1 MKKKLEFYYD
11 FGSPTAYIAWTQL
24 PKIISEANAELL
36 YIPILLGGVFKATG
50 NASPAFIPAKGKY
63 MGSDLKRYAKKYGIQ
78 FKQNSFFPINT
89 LNLMRGAIAA
99 ETLGISD
106 KYIKVIFRA
115 IWEED
120 LNMGDLNVLTKKLEE
135 NNIEADEIVSL
146 TQSDKIKNILK
157 ENTEK
162 AVERG
167 VFGAPTFFIGKDMFF
182 GQDRLDWVK
191 EYLS

>member
-135 NNIEADEIVSL
+135 NNIEANEIVSL